1 MHQKQNV
8 AHFSIF
14 FILLSEIICY
24 FPAAHTSAYYYYF
37 SYFCLGPD
45 MDSNGKKVKFNWLQT
60 ALTPLARAQER
71 KVGSVTPSPCKTSG
85 SEQLRSTF
93 PLSDSPGSTLL
104 GSLSL
109 DTPKR
114 KAEVLNESGPSSGK
128 ARQRKLSWTNSN
140 IFKTSVVSFYFP
152 CMHSF

>member
-1 MHQKQNV
+1 MLH
-8 AHFSIF
+8 IF
-14 FILLSEIICY
+14 LFFLILLSENICY
-24 FPAAHTSAYYYYF
+24 VPTAHISVYYF
-37 SYFCLGPD
+37 FSPYFCLGPD

-71 KVGSVTPSPCKTSG
+71 KVGSVTPSQCKTPG

-93 PLSDSPGSTLL
+93 PLSDSPGSKLL
-104 GSLSL
+104 ESLSL

-128 ARQRKLSWTNSN
+128 AKQRKLSWTNSN
-140 IFKTSVVSFYFP
+140 IFKTSMVSFYFP
-152 CMHSF
+152 CMHIF